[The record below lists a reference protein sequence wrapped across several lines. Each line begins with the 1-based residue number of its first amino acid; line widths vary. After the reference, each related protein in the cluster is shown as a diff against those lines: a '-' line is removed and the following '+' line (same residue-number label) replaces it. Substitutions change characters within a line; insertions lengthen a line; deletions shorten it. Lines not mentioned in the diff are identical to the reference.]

1 MPAADGGVIISR
13 SKDGDIILS
22 KDGAEPVDDEAEVA
36 KEEGVGAAGGAAAAS
51 GGAVAGGPV
60 GVGGG
65 GAAAEAAAAEAVAF
79 RAAAAAEDAVAEARR
94 CTQFTCFTSQH
105 TSAYVSIRH
114 TSAAAEDALRR
125 RGGALSLLALL
136 VQKCSGYVL

>member
-36 KEEGVGAAGGAAAAS
+36 KEEGVGTAGGAAAAS

-94 CTQFTCFTSQH
+94 CTQFTCFTS
-105 TSAYVSIRH
+105 TKVLRLC
-114 TSAAAEDALRR
+114 ALRVPTYR
-125 RGGALSLLALL
+125 
-136 VQKCSGYVL
+136 C